1 MYRLISVIAVI
12 SLYGCT
18 ALPELYKTVD
28 DIATDD
34 AITVKVDRDAFQKDT
49 DVSVS
54 VEVRNKD
61 IKGAK

>member
-1 MYRLISVIAVI
+1 MCRLISLMALL

-18 ALPELYKTVD
+18 AIPELYKTVD

-34 AITVKVDRDAFQKDT
+34 AITIKVDRDAFQRDT

-61 IKGAK
+61 IKEAK